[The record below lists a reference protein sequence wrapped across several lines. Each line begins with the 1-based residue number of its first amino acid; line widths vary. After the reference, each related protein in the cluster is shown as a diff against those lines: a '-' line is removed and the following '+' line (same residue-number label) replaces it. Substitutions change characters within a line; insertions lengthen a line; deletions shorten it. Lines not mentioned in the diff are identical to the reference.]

1 MKRILAAVEK
11 SSLSSCLYA
20 SSYLPRFDS
29 ATLLSLTFLLLLFV
43 GLVVLLLL
51 AVVEFGLVWTCFDR
65 FAKRTQAALARNMV
79 LSTFAC
85 SFHRRKYKSFQVL
98 RKRPF
103 RFIYFNTLQKFP

>member
-43 GLVVLLLL
+43 GLVFVLLLLL
-51 AVVEFGLVWTCFDR
+51 AVVEFGLVGTGFDR
-65 FAKRTQAALARNMV
+65 FAKRIQAALARNMV

-85 SFHRRKYKSFQVL
+85 S
-98 RKRPF
+98 
-103 RFIYFNTLQKFP
+103 